1 MTFVVNFGR
10 YFGRNF
16 VFYSEKFTSLTFF
29 VAVIFFLLFYFRTA
43 RVQASAWSKKV
54 LTQTPLFLEKLQVYL
69 IGHFQYFF
77 WKEDIQITK
86 IT

>member
-29 VAVIFFLLFYFRTA
+29 VAVIFFCCFILELLE
-43 RVQASAWSKKV
+43 SKRAPGPK
-54 LTQTPLFLEKLQVYL
+54 KY
-69 IGHFQYFF
+69 
-77 WKEDIQITK
+77 
-86 IT
+86 